1 MTVED
6 MKAQDFEWLQRKE
19 SQACEM
25 EKFDSQL
32 VAVHMSGARLKGT
45 VRYTHK
51 NEDALSTFVYTY
63 LQIWIN

>member
-1 MTVED
+1 

-32 VAVHMSGARLKGT
+32 VAGYMSGARLKGT
-45 VRYTHK
+45 VWLHT
-51 NEDALSTFVYTY
+51 NSEDALGTFVCIY